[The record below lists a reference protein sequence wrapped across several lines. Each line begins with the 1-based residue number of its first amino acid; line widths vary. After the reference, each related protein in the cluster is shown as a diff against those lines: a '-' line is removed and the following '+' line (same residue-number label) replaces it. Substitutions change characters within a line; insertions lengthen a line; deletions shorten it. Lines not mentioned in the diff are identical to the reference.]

1 MVAHIEEKALSY
13 PGVLGIHDLMIHDYG
28 PGNCLV
34 SFHVEMDAN
43 ADVMHSHDII
53 DNIERDMLVQDGLV
67 VTIHYDPIVTG
78 DAHVAELKAFLKEE
92 VKRLDPEADIHDL
105 RTVPGKTHTNVIFDC
120 AVPAE
125 YLHDK
130 QRRGA
135 KLAAALRTAVQ
146 DKWPDHFCVIHLEP
160 DYTSHN
166 VPAKD

>member
-1 MVAHIEEKALSY
+1 M
-13 PGVLGIHDLMIHDYG
+13 
-28 PGNCLV
+28 
-34 SFHVEMDAN
+34 
-43 ADVMHSHDII
+43 
-53 DNIERDMLVQDGLV
+53 
-67 VTIHYDPIVTG
+67 
-78 DAHVAELKAFLKEE
+78 HVAELKAFLKEE
-92 VKRLDPEADIHDL
+92 IKRLDPEADIHDL

-120 AVPAE
+120 SVPAE

-146 DKWPDHFCVIHLEP
+146 DKWPDHFCVIRLEP